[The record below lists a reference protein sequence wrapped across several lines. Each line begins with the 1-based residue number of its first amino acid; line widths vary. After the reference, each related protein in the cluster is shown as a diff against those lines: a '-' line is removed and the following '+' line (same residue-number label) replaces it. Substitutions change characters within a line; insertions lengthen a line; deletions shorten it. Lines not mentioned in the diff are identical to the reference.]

1 VSGTAIKERFERFLR
16 AKGWPFV
23 AVDEAA
29 RALFGGVRP
38 PRMFDFLVHAPDG
51 PNLLCLLQPRPRAT
65 EADRKCL
72 TEWRRIFGDG
82 FDGCIV
88 WTRRDQFRAATVTE
102 LDRGAAIKDAAPIEE
117 LVDET
122 EALKLWGA
130 A

>member
-51 PNLLCLLQPRPRAT
+51 PKLLCLLQRRPRAT

-82 FDGCIV
+82 FIGCIV
-88 WTRRDQFRAATVTE
+88 WTRRDKFLAATLTE
-102 LDRGAAIKDAAPIEE
+102 IDRGAAIKDGAPIEE

-122 EALKLWGA
+122 EALKLWSA
-130 A
+130 S